1 MNTLRFDNTQ
11 ARRLFLDRHA
21 LSEAPQGDAHG
32 AELLALIDR
41 LGFVQLD
48 SINTVARAHDL
59 ILFSRRQRYRPK
71 ALKTLYE
78 KDRAL
83 FEHWTHDAA
92 VIPMTSYRWWE
103 LRRQRDA
110 EKLRSQWRDWRRD
123 GFEAQFQ
130 VVLDQVRDHGPVT
143 SSDVGKDEKRG
154 SGVSSTRRFLG
165 PCWMMPKSPIR

>member
-1 MNTLRFDNTQ
+1 MLRLDNTQ
-11 ARRLFLDRHA
+11 ARRIFLDRHR
-21 LSEAPQGDAHG
+21 LSEVPQGG
-32 AELLALIDR
+32 ASGDDLLALIDS

-59 ILFSRRQRYRPK
+59 ILFARRPRYRPA

-78 KDRAL
+78 KQRAL

-92 VIPMTSYRWWE
+92 VIPMAFYPQWH

-110 EKLRSQWRDWRRD
+110 KRLRGHWKKDRRA

-130 VVLDQVRDHGPVT
+130 IILDQTKAEGQAVT
-143 SSDVGKDEKRG
+143 GRRG
-154 SGVSSTRRFLG
+154 QG
-165 PCWMMPKSPIR
+165 